1 MENRNTQKAFVFGAM
16 QDRAGES
23 GTMQEP
29 VCGGDTPLAQPV
41 PQPFRRG
48 VYQLHC
54 GDCLEVMPRL
64 IPAGTVDLILAD
76 LPYGT
81 TQNSWDSQI
90 PLHLLWQEYWR
101 VLKPNGAIVLFAQ
114 TPFDKVL
121 GSSCLPFLKYEWI
134 WEKTHPTGHLNA
146 KKAPMKAHENVL
158 VFYRQQ
164 PTYNPQK
171 TTGHIR
177 KTATKR
183 RDMTPTYGKQEFEP
197 ILYDSTER
205 YPRSVLEFASDKQR
219 SNLHPTQKPLDLAR
233 YFIRTYSQPGEIVLD
248 NVMGSGTTGVAALM
262 EGRRF
267 LGIEKEQ
274 PYFDVAAQRINALLS
289 EAA

>member
-1 MENRNTQKAFVFGAM
+1 MENRNSQKELEFDAL
-16 QDRAGES
+16 QDRAGS
-23 GTMQEP
+23 CGTMQEQ
-29 VCGGDTPLAQPV
+29 VGTVDTWLAQPV

-48 VYQLHC
+48 QYQLHC
-54 GDCLEVMPRL
+54 GDCLQIMPCL
-64 IPAGTVDLILAD
+64 VQAGSVDLILAD

-81 TQNSWDSQI
+81 TQNPWDSKI
-90 PLHLLWQEYWR
+90 PLVPLWKEYWR
-101 VLKPNGAIVLFAQ
+101 VLKPGGAVVLFAQ

-171 TTGHIR
+171 TTGHVR

-183 RDMTPTYGKQEFEP
+183 QDLTPTYGAQKFEP
-197 ILYDSTER
+197 IPYDSTER
-205 YPRSVLEFASDKQR
+205 YPRSVLVFPSDKQR

-233 YFIRTYSQPGEIVLD
+233 YFIRTYSDPGEVVLD
-248 NVMGSGTTGVAALM
+248 NVMGSGTAGVAALL

-267 LGIEKEQ
+267 LGIEKDQ
-274 PYFDVAAQRINALLS
+274 PYFETAKARISDASLNP
-289 EAA
+289 